1 MASKE
6 RNDQGAQTMEGSRE
20 RESHSLSHSYGK
32 DCDDSDKRSPTV
44 WKSVLVGKRQVGNK

>member
-20 RESHSLSHSYGK
+20 RESHSLSHSYK
-32 DCDDSDKRSPTV
+32 TV
-44 WKSVLVGKRQVGNK
+44 MTETSGVLPFGSQVKSTLT